1 MSKSKI
7 IRVWVDQNSVY
18 ATTED
23 GRTASYQFADWK
35 RLRMATLAQREDFYL
50 TYSGIHW
57 PQIDEDLSFE
67 GMFANAGLCSRTESE
82 DSVYWEPSPKEYPT
96 NDGESHLFVA
106 EADSTKVKAASK

>member
-1 MSKSKI
+1 MSKSRI
-7 IRVWVDQNSVY
+7 IKVWVDLDAVY
-18 ATTED
+18 ATSED

-35 RLRMATLAQREDFYL
+35 RLRMATPVQREDFYL

-82 DSVYWEPSPKEYPT
+82 DSVYWEPLPKEYPT
-96 NDGESHLFVA
+96 PDKDSHLSVA
-106 EADSTKVKAASK
+106 EGCK

>member
-1 MSKSKI
+1 MSRSRVIK
-7 IRVWVDQNSVY
+7 VWVDQHAVY
-18 ATTED
+18 ATSED

-35 RLRMATLAQREDFYL
+35 RLRMATPVQREDFYL

-82 DSVYWEPSPKEYPT
+82 DSVYWEPASKEYPT
-96 NDGESHLFVA
+96 PDEDSHLSVA
-106 EADSTKVKAASK
+106 EGCE